1 MDTHSRKDDVFGSL
15 SALVLLIGTAT
26 GSAKAIMILS
36 GIVLVLM
43 VLIGRTRIGRGALLA
58 ALVAAVTAFVIG
70 AVLALEHRTDD
81 RRPGISVIWEISGE
95 EISGDTIHIY
105 YCIDA
110 QNDSLCQIA
119 VQQGF

>member
-1 MDTHSRKDDVFGSL
+1 MDTPSRKDDVFGSL
-15 SALVLLIGTAT
+15 GALVLLIGTAT

-70 AVLALEHRTDD
+70 AVLAFR
-81 RRPGISVIWEISGE
+81 
-95 EISGDTIHIY
+95 
-105 YCIDA
+105 
-110 QNDSLCQIA
+110 
-119 VQQGF
+119 

>member
-15 SALVLLIGTAT
+15 GALVLLIGTAT

-70 AVLALEHRTDD
+70 AVLAFR
-81 RRPGISVIWEISGE
+81 
-95 EISGDTIHIY
+95 
-105 YCIDA
+105 
-110 QNDSLCQIA
+110 
-119 VQQGF
+119 

>member
-70 AVLALEHRTDD
+70 AVLAFR
-81 RRPGISVIWEISGE
+81 
-95 EISGDTIHIY
+95 
-105 YCIDA
+105 
-110 QNDSLCQIA
+110 
-119 VQQGF
+119 